1 MRPQSLSTAMI
12 YLIEAKLF
20 PSVRLH
26 DLSSLVPPPRWFLMK
41 IILLPQSEPPASW
54 RKDPLS
60 YALSLYSSPAS
71 SGAQDPQGSQT
82 NDRPPLTSR
91 IALHL
96 IESLLV
102 FIPHPFPFSLLVLI
116 SCFSIFI
123 GSSLRLLARA
133 GMLALGL
140 LLLSPSLRDSTP
152 PEFPSSQQTHP

>member
-12 YLIEAKLF
+12 YLIEAKPF

-26 DLSSLVPPPRWFLMK
+26 DLSSLVPSPRWFLMK

-96 IESLLV
+96 IESLL
-102 FIPHPFPFSLLVLI
+102 FFYSTPFPIFP
-116 SCFSIFI
+116 SIPRF
-123 GSSLRLLARA
+123 LFLHFYRLLLEITGTGWDA
-133 GMLALGL
+133 GPGPP
-140 LLLSPSLRDSTP
+140 PSQPL
-152 PEFPSSQQTHP
+152 PERLHTS